1 MQLCIILLINMEFLI
16 LFVAT
21 LLTTLLIK
29 YDKYVDKTTKSI
41 SILIIFVKAL
51 FFQTIAKKSID
62 PDQNL

>member
-1 MQLCIILLINMEFLI
+1 MEFLI

-41 SILIIFVKAL
+41 FILIIFVKAL